1 MQDEIRKMCYS
12 VPCLEK
18 IPFISHGFGS
28 RYFNEQWL
36 CKNIQGKKLKSV
48 FLDQIHSDIIHT
60 VVELPDKNWKGD
72 ALLTDRPGILLVVR
86 TADCLPVLLVDKKK
100 KVVAAV
106 HCGWRGTKKK
116 LAEKAIKAMS
126 VLYKCERSSLLAA
139 LGPCIEQDCYEVG
152 DEVRESFQD
161 AGIRDDFFLSSSAKK
176 GRYYFDLKQANRYQ
190 LLKAGMKP
198 ENIFSVDLCTYCEE
212 SLFSYRRDGLKAGR
226 MVNFIGLLY

>member
-1 MQDEIRKMCYS
+1 MQFIMQDEIRKMCYS

-116 LAEKAIKAMS
+116 
-126 VLYKCERSSLLAA
+126 
-139 LGPCIEQDCYEVG
+139 
-152 DEVRESFQD
+152 
-161 AGIRDDFFLSSSAKK
+161 
-176 GRYYFDLKQANRYQ
+176 
-190 LLKAGMKP
+190 
-198 ENIFSVDLCTYCEE
+198 
-212 SLFSYRRDGLKAGR
+212 
-226 MVNFIGLLY
+226 IG

>member
-1 MQDEIRKMCYS
+1 MCYS

-60 VVELPDKNWKGD
+60 VVELPDINWMGD

-116 LAEKAIKAMS
+116 LAEKAVKAMS